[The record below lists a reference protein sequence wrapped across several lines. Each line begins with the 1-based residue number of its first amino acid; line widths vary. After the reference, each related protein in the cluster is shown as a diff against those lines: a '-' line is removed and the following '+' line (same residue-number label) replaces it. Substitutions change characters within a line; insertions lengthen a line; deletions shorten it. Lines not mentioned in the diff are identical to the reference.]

1 MILRSNFALSLS
13 LTLSL
18 TTSRFS
24 GSYEIKIVDNNI
36 FNLKNSQS
44 ISNAIYGLL
53 SRYMEVKIFSILLID
68 TYKAYFNY
76 SLKAQKI

>member
-1 MILRSNFALSLS
+1 MILRSNFALS

-44 ISNAIYGLL
+44 ISNAIYG
-53 SRYMEVKIFSILLID
+53 
-68 TYKAYFNY
+68 
-76 SLKAQKI
+76 